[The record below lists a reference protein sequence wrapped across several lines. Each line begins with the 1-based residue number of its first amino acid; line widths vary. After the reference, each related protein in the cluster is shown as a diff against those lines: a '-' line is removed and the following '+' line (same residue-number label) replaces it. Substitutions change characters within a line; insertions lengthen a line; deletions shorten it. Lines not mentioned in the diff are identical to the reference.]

1 MIFNSMKSLRFAPS
15 ILAAALAVALLFP
28 RPAKSYL
35 SQYAGA
41 NGSATRVRWDFTDF
55 PVQWNL
61 NPNTGGNITGGN
73 LQDVVTASF
82 ATWSAAPNTML
93 SIARGAD
100 SQAAAPAFDGTNL
113 ICFTCETDFNSDG
126 TLAVTFTTTANG
138 AGADDKHGGKS
149 RFAGQIL
156 DADILFN
163 PAVTFT
169 MDGSG
174 SNDLQTVLTHEI
186 GHFLGLDHSAVVK
199 ATMFPYAP
207 PMERTLSS
215 DDVAAIS
222 ALYPKANPDL
232 ETGTISGRVAM
243 TDGSGVF
250 GAHVFADSTTNAPG
264 YPGSVRK
271 TPIGTLTMPDGSY
284 EIQGVPPDQ
293 YTVAAEPLDGPV
305 TNADIA
311 NYSPALGKASVQ
323 TNFTTRWH

>member
-15 ILAAALAVALLFP
+15 ILAAALAAAFLFP
-28 RPAKSYL
+28 PPAKSYL
-35 SQYAGA
+35 SQYAGS
-41 NGSATRVRWDFTDF
+41 NGNATRVRWDFTDF

-61 NPNTGGNITGGN
+61 NPNIGANVSGSTV
-73 LQDVVTASF
+73 QDTVRAAF
-82 ATWSAAPNTML
+82 ATWSTAPNTAV
-93 SIARGAD
+93 SISRGAD
-100 SQAAAPAFDGTNL
+100 SQITAPAFDGTNL
-113 ICFTCETDFNSDG
+113 ICFTCVTDFNSDG

-169 MDGSG
+169 MDGSAG
-174 SNDLQTVLTHEI
+174 SDLQTDLTHEI

-222 ALYPKANPDL
+222 TLYPKASPDV
-232 ETGTISGRVAM
+232 ETGTIFGKVTM
-243 TDGSGVF
+243 TDGSAVF
-250 GAHVFADSTTNAPG
+250 GAHVFADSTTNAPA

-271 TPIGTLTMPDGSY
+271 TPIGSLTMPDGNY
-284 EIQGVPPDQ
+284 EIRGIPPDR

-305 TNADIA
+305 TNTDIA
-311 NYSPALGKASVQ
+311 NYSPVLGRASVQ

>member
-1 MIFNSMKSLRFAPS
+1 MFNSMKFLRLAP
-15 ILAAALAVALLFP
+15 LALALSIGAVLLFP

-35 SQYAGA
+35 SQYAGTK
-41 NGSATRVRWDFTDF
+41 GSATRARWDFSDF

-61 NPNTGGNITGGN
+61 NPATGTNVSGGN
-73 LQDVVTASF
+73 LQDAVTSAF
-82 ATWSAAPNTML
+82 TTWSTAPNTAL
-93 SIARGAD
+93 SLSRGAD
-100 SQAAAPAFDGTNL
+100 SQISSPAFDGINL
-113 ICFTCETDFNSDG
+113 ICFTCSTDFNSDG

-169 MDGSG
+169 MDGSSG
-174 SNDLQTVLTHEI
+174 SDLQTVLTHEV

-199 ATMFPYAP
+199 AMMFPYAP
-207 PMERTLSS
+207 PMERTLGS

-222 ALYPKANPDL
+222 LLYPKPSSDIA
-232 ETGTISGRVAM
+232 TGSISGKVTM
-243 TDGSGVF
+243 TDGSPVF
-250 GAHVFADSTTNAPG
+250 GAHVFADSATSNPG
-264 YPGSVRK
+264 YPGGVRK

-284 EIQGVPPDQ
+284 EVQGVPPDR

-305 TNADIA
+305 TNADVA
-311 NYSPALGKASVQ
+311 NFSPAMGKATVQ

>member
-1 MIFNSMKSLRFAPS
+1 MKYLRLAP
-15 ILAAALAVALLFP
+15 LALALAIGGALLFP

-35 SQYAGA
+35 SQYAGTK
-41 NGSATRVRWDFTDF
+41 GSATRARWDFSDF

-61 NPNTGGNITGGN
+61 NPATAANVSGGN
-73 LQDVVTASF
+73 LQDAVTAAF
-82 ATWSAAPNTML
+82 AAWSTAPNTAL
-93 SIARGAD
+93 ALTPGAD
-100 SQAAAPAFDGTNL
+100 SQVSSPAFDGVNL
-113 ICFTCETDFNSDG
+113 ICFTCSTDFSSDG

-163 PAVTFT
+163 PAVTFS
-169 MDGSG
+169 MDGSSG
-174 SNDLQTVLTHEI
+174 SDLQTVLTHEI

-207 PMERTLSS
+207 PMERTLGS

-222 ALYPKANPDL
+222 MLYPKSNPDM
-232 ETGTISGRVAM
+232 ETGSISGRVTM
-243 TDGSGVF
+243 TDGSAVF
-250 GAHVFADSTTNAPG
+250 GAHVFADSATNTPG
-264 YPGSVRK
+264 YPGAVRK

-284 EIQGVPPDQ
+284 EIQGVPPDR
-293 YTVAAEPLDGPV
+293 YAIAAEPLDGPV
-305 TNADIA
+305 TNADVA
-311 NYSPALGKASVQ
+311 NFSPAMGKATVQ

>member
-1 MIFNSMKSLRFAPS
+1 MFNFMKYLSIAPV
-15 ILAAALAVALLFP
+15 ALALTIGAALLFP

-35 SQYAGA
+35 SQYAGTKGA
-41 NGSATRVRWDFTDF
+41 ATRARWDFGDF

-61 NPNTGGNITGGN
+61 NPATGTNVSGGA
-73 LQDVVTASF
+73 LQDAVTAAF
-82 ATWSAAPNTML
+82 ATWSTAPNTAL
-93 SIARGAD
+93 SLSRGTD
-100 SQAAAPAFDGTNL
+100 SQISSPAFDGINL
-113 ICFTCETDFNSDG
+113 ICFTCSTDFNSDG

-169 MDGSG
+169 MDGSSG
-174 SNDLQTVLTHEI
+174 SDLQTVLTHEI
-186 GHFLGLDHSAVVK
+186 GHFLGLDHSAIVK

-207 PMERTLSS
+207 PMERTLGS

-222 ALYPKANPDL
+222 LLYPKPSPDL
-232 ETGTISGRVAM
+232 ETGSISGKITM
-243 TDGSGVF
+243 TDGSAVF
-250 GAHVFADSTTNAPG
+250 GAHVFADSATSNSG
-264 YPGSVRK
+264 YPGAVRK

-284 EIQGVPPDQ
+284 EIQGVPPDR

-305 TNADIA
+305 TNADVA
-311 NYSPALGKASVQ
+311 NFSPAMGKATVQ

>member
-1 MIFNSMKSLRFAPS
+1 MKCLRFAP
-15 ILAAALAVALLFP
+15 LAFVLAIAGALLFP

-35 SQYAGA
+35 SQYAGPE
-41 NGSATRVRWDFTDF
+41 GSAIRARWDFSDF

-61 NPNTGGNITGGN
+61 NPATGANVSGGN
-73 LQDVVTASF
+73 LQDTATAAF
-82 ATWSAAPNTML
+82 VTWSTAPNT
-93 SIARGAD
+93 SITLTRGAD
-100 SQAAAPAFDGTNL
+100 SQISSPAFDGVNL
-113 ICFTCETDFNSDG
+113 ICFTCSTDFNSDG

-163 PAVTFT
+163 PGVTFT

-174 SNDLQTVLTHEI
+174 GSDLQTVLTHEI

-199 ATMFPYAP
+199 AMMFPYAP
-207 PMERTLSS
+207 PMERTLGS

-222 ALYPKANPDL
+222 MLYPKPNADIG
-232 ETGTISGRVAM
+232 TGSIAGKVTM
-243 TDGSGVF
+243 TDGSAVF
-250 GAHVFADSTTNAPG
+250 GAHVFADSATNNPG
-264 YPGSVRK
+264 YPGAVRK

-284 EIQGVPPDQ
+284 EIQGVPPDR

-305 TNADIA
+305 TNADVA
-311 NYSPALGKASVQ
+311 NFSPAMGKATVQ

>member
-1 MIFNSMKSLRFAPS
+1 MFNSTNCLRFAPFTF
-15 ILAAALAVALLFP
+15 ALVIAGALLFP

-35 SQYAGA
+35 SQYAGPT
-41 NGSATRVRWDFTDF
+41 GIATRVRWDFSDF

-61 NPNTGGNITGGN
+61 NRITGTNVSGGN
-73 LQDVVTASF
+73 LQDTVTAAF
-82 ATWSAAPNTML
+82 ATWSTAPNTAL
-93 SIARGAD
+93 SLSRGAD
-100 SQAAAPAFDGTNL
+100 SQISSPAFDGVNL
-113 ICFTCETDFNSDG
+113 ICFTCSTDFNSDG

-169 MDGSG
+169 MDGSSG
-174 SNDLQTVLTHEI
+174 SDLQTVLTHEI

-199 ATMFPYAP
+199 AMMFPYAP
-207 PMERTLSS
+207 PMERTLGS

-222 ALYPKANPDL
+222 TLYPNPTANV
-232 ETGTISGRVAM
+232 ETGTISGKVTM
-243 TDGSGVF
+243 TDGSAVF
-250 GAHVFADSTTNAPG
+250 GAHVFADSATNSVG
-264 YPGSVRK
+264 YPGAMRK

-284 EIQGVPPDQ
+284 EIQGVPPDR

-305 TNADIA
+305 TNADVA
-311 NYSPALGKASVQ
+311 NFSPAMGKATVQ